1 MIVDHVSYKHGMIKN
16 LSERDKLKLRRFN
29 AEEIPKEVLVLIK
42 KNDLLSL
49 SGQFGMKEGG
59 DPTEYE
65 ELEIKSGDKSAK
77 VEIFNKGMSMFLQET
92 PELKRLFEVCCRLD
106 RISNEKGN

>member
-1 MIVDHVSYKHGMIKN
+1 MIKN
-16 LSERDKLKLRRFN
+16 LSERNNLKILRLTTG
-29 AEEIPKEVLVLIK
+29 EIPNEVLVLIK

-49 SGQFGMKEGG
+49 NGRFGMKQGG
-59 DPTEYE
+59 DPMEYE
-65 ELEIKSGDKSAK
+65 ELEIKSGDKTAN

-106 RISNEKGN
+106 RIGNKKDN

>member
-1 MIVDHVSYKHGMIKN
+1 MIVDHINYRHGMIKN
-16 LSERDKLKLRRFN
+16 LSERNNLKFTRLTARD
-29 AEEIPKEVLVLIK
+29 IPDEVLLLIK

-49 SGQFGMKEGG
+49 NGQFGMKEGG

-65 ELEIKSGDKSAK
+65 ELEIKSGDKTTN

-106 RISNEKGN
+106 RIGSKKDN